1 MIYDGQG
8 QSDPEFAKEV
18 ADSLGAFA
26 TANLWSIDN
35 LRKQL
40 EKKNILIEQLH
51 NDMQQME
58 VTAIERINFDISQFR
73 HGFEQQI
80 KQLEDK
86 LKLSFQNQHL
96 RNNMLSQR
104 DTLINQLQ
112 AQITTIEGTLID
124 ISSFKK
130 QALEV
135 NEKLQIV

>member
-1 MIYDGQG
+1 
-8 QSDPEFAKEV
+8 
-18 ADSLGAFA
+18 
-26 TANLWSIDN
+26 
-35 LRKQL
+35 
-40 EKKNILIEQLH
+40 
-51 NDMQQME
+51 
-58 VTAIERINFDISQFR
+58 
-73 HGFEQQI
+73 
-80 KQLEDK
+80 

-96 RNNMLSQR
+96 RNNMLSQW

>member
-1 MIYDGQG
+1 
-8 QSDPEFAKEV
+8 
-18 ADSLGAFA
+18 
-26 TANLWSIDN
+26 

-58 VTAIERINFDISQFR
+58 FTAIERINFDISQFR

-104 DTLINQLQ
+104 NTLINQLQ